1 MATVIDS
8 HSAGG
13 AAGAFFRLA
22 AAVVPALLVTF
33 VLVAGWEVRDERYLN
48 PESGLGYALGIAGGT
63 LMLFLLGYP
72 LRKRLRWMAGLGSVR
87 HWFRMHMV
95 FGVLGPVLV
104 LYHCNFQPGSLNSN
118 VALFSMLT
126 VALSG
131 LAGRFIY
138 GRIHI
143 GLYGRRASL
152 AELSVDSRE
161 SGRRLGTALE
171 FAPRVRALLK
181 RHEQLALSRQSG
193 LLATV
198 GRTMRLAVQTRHVRR
213 QANRE
218 LARAARPMDWTG
230 PERRRRLARLRAHI
244 ARHLGLVRKVARFSM
259 YERLFALWHVLH
271 LPLFVM
277 LVITATVHVWA
288 VHAY

>member
-8 HSAGG
+8 YSGSGVARV
-13 AAGAFFRLA
+13 FRFA
-22 AAVVPALLVTF
+22 AAIMPVLLVAL
-33 VLVAGWEVRDERYLN
+33 VLWAGWEARDERYLD
-48 PESGLGYALGIAGGT
+48 PEAGLGYALGIAGGT
-63 LMLFLLGYP
+63 LMLLLLGYP

-87 HWFRMHMV
+87 HWFRMHMI
-95 FGVLGPVLV
+95 FGVLGPVLI

-138 GRIHI
+138 GRIHL

-152 AELSVDSRE
+152 ADLSVDSLE
-161 SGRRLGTALE
+161 SGRRLGAALE
-171 FAPRVRALLK
+171 FAPQVRALLK
-181 RHEQLALSRQSG
+181 RYEELALSRQTG
-193 LLATV
+193 LV
-198 GRTMRLAVQTRHVRR
+198 GSIARSARLAFQTRHVRR
-213 QANRE
+213 RANRE
-218 LARAARPMDWTG
+218 LALAARGEDWSDAQ
-230 PERRRRLARLRAHI
+230 RQRRLARLRAKISH
-244 ARHLGLVRKVARFSM
+244 HLGLVRKVARFSM

-277 LVITATVHVWA
+277 LVVTATVHVWA